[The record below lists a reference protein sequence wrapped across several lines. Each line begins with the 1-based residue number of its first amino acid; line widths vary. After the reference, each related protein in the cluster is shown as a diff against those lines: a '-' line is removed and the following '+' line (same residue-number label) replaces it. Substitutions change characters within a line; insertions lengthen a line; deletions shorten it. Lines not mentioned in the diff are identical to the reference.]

1 MFIAA
6 LFIISWIW
14 KQPRYPSTDEWIK
27 KLWYIYAIEYLVQF
41 QFSHSVMSDSL
52 RPHELQHA
60 RLPCPLPTPGVHPN
74 PCPSSRWC
82 HPTISSHRV
91 GDAIPPSHPLSSA
104 SPPALNLSQ
113 HQGLFQSY
121 SLFSSTSSCVG
132 KPFSACTWLWCP
144 PHFNISVL
152 PSSSHHTH
160 GFATKIQI
168 THYFQSPSHLNFL
181 YLTTY
186 LISPSDVTS
195 EP

>member
-1 MFIAA
+1 MN
-6 LFIISWIW
+6 
-14 KQPRYPSTDEWIK
+14 KY
-27 KLWYIYAIEYLVQF
+27 F
-41 QFSHSVMSDSL
+41 QFSSVTQSCPTLCDPMNRITPAL
-52 RPHELQHA
+52 PGHYQLQESTQTH
-60 RLPCPLPTPGVHPN
+60 V
-74 PCPSSRWC
+74 
-82 HPTISSHRV
+82 HRV

-113 HQGLFQSY
+113 HQGLFRRY